1 MASTSSS
8 TPSDNMRQ
16 SASVPGTRQAGDRFM
31 NKVFAV
37 VQRIAFPFLRVS
49 LGVVLFWIGALKY
62 FHPAPIVGLLQASFL
77 FRFLATNGFV
87 YVLGTLEIVA
97 AVLLV
102 GNIAV
107 RYVAL
112 LVVLLFVGTLLIFLT
127 APAVTYGTAGFPNL
141 SLAGQFLLKDLVLA
155 GAALALSAHDVERQ
169 ANQTPEGMA
178 AMRSQMDDMRS
189 EMGVLR
195 RRLDRME
202 QGQ

>member
-1 MASTSSS
+1 MASTSPS
-8 TPSDNMRQ
+8 TPSNNLRQ
-16 SASVPGTRQAGDRFM
+16 SPSAPSTRQAGGRFM
-31 NKVFAV
+31 NEVFAV
-37 VQRIAFPFLRVS
+37 VQRIAYPYLRAS

-62 FHPAPIVGLLQASFL
+62 FHLASIVGLLQASVL

-97 AVLLV
+97 AVLLL

-107 RYVAL
+107 RYLAL
-112 LVVLLFVGTLLIFLT
+112 LVVLLFMGTLLIFLT

-169 ANQTPEGMA
+169 ANQSPESIVA
-178 AMRSQMDDMRS
+178 LRSQMDDMRS

-202 QGQ
+202 QGH